1 MSDFW
6 GWLRGSFRSLL
17 HTGTPPSEYSPSADG
32 FPRVDRRRRGR
43 HSVPQR
49 SLFGEILDWMFAPIM
64 LVWPVSI
71 AITFVVARS
80 IADRP
85 YDAALMARAQV
96 VVERLRI
103 VDNQVILPTLPAAS
117 NESAESRM
125 YVQVVGGADELLAGQ
140 PDIPRPGL
148 YDFPEPGRL
157 KLRNDVYLGDEVR
170 IAYAYLDNESENYA
184 PLLLVQVMESQ
195 TARTQLANDIIKS
208 VILPQFLILPLAGG
222 LVWFGLARGLRPLE
236 ALRKKVRDR
245 DPADPSPIDPAEVPQ
260 EITPLVDSFN
270 DLLHRLTESVDAQ
283 KRFVA
288 DAAHQIRTPLAGL
301 RTQAELAMR
310 QDDMAEIKA
319 DLERLVQSTDRAT
332 RLVNQLLSLAR
343 TDAQRDP
350 LPLTPLNLTHV
361 ARATTSDWVERAM
374 ARQIDLGVETSD
386 EKILVRGHDM
396 LLRELLSNLIENA
409 LRYSPPGSMVTVRA
423 GQDSTVVFLEVED
436 NGPGIP
442 AAERGRVFDR
452 FYRVLGTNIEGSG
465 LGLAIVKEIAG
476 IHGTHAELHET
487 HPGTEPRGLRV
498 RLTFPKPP
506 L

>member
-1 MSDFW
+1 MSEFRS
-6 GWLRGSFRSLL
+6 WLRGSLRSLV
-17 HTGTPPSEYSPSADG
+17 HTGTPPSDSPARPEG
-32 FPRVDRRRRGR
+32 FPRVDRRRGSR

-80 IADRP
+80 IADQP
-85 YDAALMARAQV
+85 YDASLMARAQV

-103 VDNQVILPTLPAAS
+103 VDNQVILPTLPVAS
-117 NESAESRM
+117 NDEREARV
-125 YVQVVGGADELLAGQ
+125 YVQVIGGADELLAGQ
-140 PDIPRPGL
+140 RDIPKPGL

-170 IAYAYLDNESENYA
+170 IAYAYLDNASESYA
-184 PLLLVQVMESQ
+184 PQLLVQVMESQ
-195 TARTQLANDIIKS
+195 TARTQLANEIIKS

-236 ALRKKVRDR
+236 TLRKKLRDR
-245 DPADPSPIDPAEVPQ
+245 DPDDPSPIDPAEVPQ

-270 DLLHRLTESVDAQ
+270 DLLHRLTESVAAQ

-310 QDDMAEIKA
+310 QNDMDEIKS
-319 DLERLVQSTDRAT
+319 DLEQLVQSTDRAT

-350 LPLTPLNLTHV
+350 LPLTPLNLAKL

-374 ARQIDLGVETSD
+374 ARHSDLGLEVAAD
-386 EKILVRGHDM
+386 DIPMRGHEM
-396 LLRELLSNLIENA
+396 LLRELLSNVIDNA
-409 LRYSPPGSMVTVRA
+409 LRYSPEGSVITVRA
-423 GQDSTVVFLEVED
+423 GTKANAVFLEVED

-442 AAERGRVFDR
+442 VAERGRVFDR

-465 LGLAIVKEIAG
+465 LGLSIVKEIAD
-476 IHGTHAELHET
+476 IHGASTELHET
-487 HPGTEPRGLRV
+487 HPGGDPPGLRI
-498 RLTFPKPP
+498 RLTFPRPSF
-506 L
+506 